1 MTSHASVE
9 TAVQAIRQGA
19 YDYLQKP
26 FEDVEDVWIT
36 VRRAFEKRDLLLR
49 NRALLLEAEVRNREL
64 ASAVMRLTSLT
75 EAGRAMGH
83 CQSLPE
89 LLDFVLGLVT
99 RELDV
104 DRASLMLIEEG
115 TEHLRIVACRGM
127 DSIETDKVRVR
138 LGEGI
143 AGSVAMTGTPF
154 LVTDMTHDPRIAK
167 PLNPGLSDSFI
178 STPIVLSM
186 PIKSREAILGV
197 INVTNRRSGGPFTP
211 EDLSYLTGLAGQLAV
226 AVEGTRHFSN
236 LKKAYESLKSAQERI
251 VRSER
256 LKAIGEMAAGVAHD
270 FNNALSV
277 LMGKAQTVQNKL
289 AAQPIDLESIRADL
303 ETMRKVSEQAA
314 GTIRRI
320 QDYTRIR
327 KDVSSAPVNLDVVV
341 RDAVEITRH
350 KWKTEAG
357 SRSRPIELVLEL
369 HELPPVSGNAQE
381 LAQAVGNLIFNAV
394 EAMPDGGTLTL
405 RTFAEGDRVV
415 LEVEDTGIGMPP
427 EVQEHLFE
435 PFFTTKEN
443 GQGLGASIIYGIIS
457 RHHGDIR
464 VHSAAGKGTTFQI
477 RLPQGVLETSA
488 PATAEPGLLAPGRTG
503 GRPPRRVLLVEDERL
518 VRETFAEVLA
528 ACGHGVAPASAP
540 EKRRSPPSSS
550 ARSKSSSRI
559 SPCRACRVSS
569 SQGRSGRAGWTFPSF
584 C

>member
-1 MTSHASVE
+1 MTEHIHKSVIGCAVLPAVEAAAPPTSASSSEAGVSSQCGPAPALAAGAACPDRALDVLVVDDEQTLAHVIRGILEEHGCRVRVAHSAEEGLALLARESPSIALVDIVLPGMNGLEFLARIKEASPDTEVLIMTSHASVE

-26 FEDVEDVWIT
+26 FDDVEDVWIT
-36 VRRAFEKRDLLLR
+36 VSRASEKRDLLLR

-75 EAGRAMGH
+75 QAGRAMGH
-83 CQSLPE
+83 YQSLPA

-167 PLNPGLSDSFI
+167 PLTPGLSGSFI

-197 INVTNRRSGGPFTP
+197 INVTNRRSGEPFTP
-211 EDLSYLTGLAGQLAV
+211 EDLAYLTGLAGQLAV

-236 LKKAYESLKSAQERI
+236 LKKAYESLKAAQERI

-277 LMGKAQTVQNKL
+277 LMGKAQAVRNKL
-289 AAQPIDLESIRADL
+289 AAEPIDLESACADL

-327 KDVSSAPVNLDVVV
+327 KDVSSAPVDLDLVV

-350 KWKTEAG
+350 KWKTESGA
-357 SRSRPIELVLEL
+357 RSRPIELVLEL
-369 HELPPVSGNAQE
+369 HELPPVPGNAQE

-405 RTFAEGDRVV
+405 RTFAEEDRVV

-443 GQGLGASIIYGIIS
+443 GQG
-457 RHHGDIR
+457 
-464 VHSAAGKGTTFQI
+464 
-477 RLPQGVLETSA
+477 SA
-488 PATAEPGLLAPGRTG
+488 PA
-503 GRPPRRVLLVEDERL
+503 
-518 VRETFAEVLA
+518 
-528 ACGHGVAPASAP
+528 
-540 EKRRSPPSSS
+540 
-550 ARSKSSSRI
+550 
-559 SPCRACRVSS
+559 
-569 SQGRSGRAGWTFPSF
+569 
-584 C
+584 